1 MSLHL
6 SILRRSDLER
16 PKGIHKRARTNSTE
30 LMDEEDEQ
38 EQEQDTIVLRP
49 QEGQPINWQEL
60 IVNQKPLNQDDLEK
74 LRSASFSS
82 AESTT
87 LSEDEMSSLH
97 SLIEQTEGFESG
109 FDTFDD
115 FLNYSS
121 SNLGEQE
128 EELIGDKVK
137 SRKNKPKSK
146 LKRKLKK
153 LKSKLNKTSFRVK
166 TQVKHIYQNAAP
178 ILRTVANATVL
189 VFRGALFLTVN
200 VLIVLTLI
208 LSLAIV

>member
-16 PKGIHKRARTNSTE
+16 PKGIHKRARTSSTE
-30 LMDEEDEQ
+30 LLDEDDEQ
-38 EQEQDTIVLRP
+38 HDLIVLQLQGP
-49 QEGQPINWQEL
+49 PINWREL
-60 IVNQKPLNQDDLEK
+60 ILNQNTSSDPKIVDMEK

-97 SLIEQTEGFESG
+97 SLIEQTETFESG

-115 FLNYSS
+115 FLNYSN
-121 SNLGEQE
+121 SNLDQE
-128 EELIGDKVK
+128 EETLVGDKVK
-137 SRKNKPKSK
+137 TKKSKSK

-153 LKSKLNKTSFRVK
+153 LKTKLKTSFHVK
-166 TQVKHIYQNAAP
+166 KQIKSIYKNSRP
-178 ILRTVANATVL
+178 ILRAISNATAL
-189 VFRGALFLTVN
+189 VFRGVLFLTVN
-200 VLIVLTLI
+200 VLIVLTVI
-208 LSLAIV
+208 LSLALV

>member
-1 MSLHL
+1 MSVHL

-16 PKGIHKRARTNSTE
+16 PKGIHKRARTSSTE
-30 LMDEEDEQ
+30 MVDSDDEHD
-38 EQEQDTIVLRP
+38 DTMIVLRP
-49 QEGQPINWQEL
+49 QEGQPINWHEL
-60 IVNQKPLNQDDLEK
+60 IVNRDPLSLNKDDMEK
-74 LRSASFSS
+74 IRSASFSS

-87 LSEDEMSSLH
+87 LSEDEMSSLN
-97 SLIEQTEGFESG
+97 SLIGQTEGFESG

-121 SNLGEQE
+121 SNLDEGE
-128 EELIGDKVK
+128 EELIGDKK
-137 SRKNKPKSK
+137 KPKTKKPKSK

-153 LKSKLNKTSFRVK
+153 LKSKLKKTSF
-166 TQVKHIYQNAAP
+166 QVKNKVKQSCRDAAP
-178 ILRTVANATVL
+178 ILRAVANATVL